1 MSETSS
7 LVSKLARMMAE
18 ASGLN
23 KRGWN
28 AHHKYNYVLSTDVYE
43 ATRDLMA
50 RHGVILVQRP
60 ILEGYQR
67 DGGYTRMTWEFT
79 WMDGAT
85 GECIS
90 VPWVSEAQ
98 DSQDKGANKAATAAR
113 KYFLITQL
121 QLPVDQDDADAGPSH
136 HGNGNGKASQPPAP
150 PAPQPDS
157 SAPYRRLAALA
168 QQVHQDPRPFQ
179 AVIDT
184 LAAAGIIDEDL
195 GPVTRL
201 TDLPLRIVQAGI
213 AHYQTLAGA

>member
-113 KYFLITQL
+113 KYFLVTQL
-121 QLPVDQDDADAGPSH
+121 QLPVDQDDADAGS
-136 HGNGNGKASQPPAP
+136 APAP
-150 PAPQPDS
+150 RSAPAPAPQPDAT
-157 SAPYRRLAALA
+157 APYRTLAGLA
-168 QQVHQDPRPFQ
+168 QKVHSDPRPLE
-179 AVIDT
+179 AVITT
-184 LAAAGIIDEDL
+184 LSHAGIIAEEL
-195 GPVTRL
+195 GEVKRL
-201 TDLPLRIVQAGI
+201 QDLPLHVVEA
-213 AHYQTLAGA
+213 AVTYYQSLVA